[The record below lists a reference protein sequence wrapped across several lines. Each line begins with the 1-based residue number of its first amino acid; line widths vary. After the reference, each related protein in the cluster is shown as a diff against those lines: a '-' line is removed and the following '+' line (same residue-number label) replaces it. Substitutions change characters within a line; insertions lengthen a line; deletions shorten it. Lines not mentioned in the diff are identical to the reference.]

1 MKSQNP
7 NQLRALEEKADKR
20 KEAVILSRL
29 QDKILNCYILK
40 KHKIP
45 KGFRY
50 EKVRIKEGKE
60 KELAKLY
67 KEVKKIKRNVKKR
80 K

>member
-7 NQLRALEEKADKR
+7 NQLRALEENADKR
-20 KEAVILSRL
+20 KEAVTLSKL
-29 QDKILNCYILK
+29 QNKILNCYILK

-50 EKVRIKEGKE
+50 EKVSVKEGKE
-60 KELAKLY
+60 KELEKLY
-67 KEVKKIKRNVKKR
+67 KDVKKVKRNSKKR